1 MFQPGRRLTIAF
13 FFAIAPTF
21 GTTYY
26 VDSLKGSDS
35 NSGTSSSAP
44 WQTVTK
50 VDKGPYNPGD
60 SILFKTGDT
69 WTGDPSFTGALTT
82 PSAGSSGNPI
92 TYGSY
97 GTGAA
102 PILDGANSLGTGIN
116 VSKGY
121 VTITGL
127 QVQNVTGSAIYVTGS
142 NVNITNSTL
151 VDASSYGIDIQGSSN
166 VVVDHTTYSTSS
178 NWGMGRWAFFATTT
192 GPITYTYDTCDLRG
206 ISSSS
211 AAGCFVVNG
220 SSSVKIQYNYAYGGM
235 QSFSIKPYPAS
246 PSGCQGPAVTG
257 GIISD
262 NYSSGVSTQAGGD
275 GEGIEA
281 EGCSSYPQT
290 GIVVARNVMMCGSA
304 ENDAIG
310 IYESKN
316 GLYLANIVIGPCLHQ
331 AFHFTSSSSGNLV
344 YNNTISDGSGTVP
357 YGFNLLSN
365 SSATFNNNIIDGFGV
380 GLEVQ
385 TGASVTEDYDLF
397 TPGVG
402 TPASGATLGSHTKTK
417 TNPLFINSTPAGAND
432 VKLQAKSPATGTG
445 ASLGSPYNLILNPV
459 SIGSPYGTYDQSSG
473 WMRGAFGYTLA
484 IVPLSITGAKM
495 KGGIVVP
502 H

>member
-1 MFQPGRRLTIAF
+1 MFQPGRRLTAAF
-13 FFAIAPTF
+13 FFVIAPAF

-26 VDSLKGSDS
+26 VDSVNGSDS
-35 NSGTSSSAP
+35 NSGTSTSAA
-44 WQTVTK
+44 WQTITK

-60 SILFKTGDT
+60 SVLFKSGDT
-69 WTGDPSFTGALTT
+69 WTGNPTFTTTLTM
-82 PSAGSSGNPI
+82 PSAGSSGSPI

-102 PILDGANSLGTGIN
+102 PILDGANSLSTGIN
-116 VSKGY
+116 IAKSY

-142 NVNITNSTL
+142 NVNITYSTL
-151 VDASSYGIDIQGSSN
+151 VNASSYGIDIQGSSN
-166 VVVDHTTYSTSS
+166 VLVDHTTYSTSS

-211 AAGCFVVNG
+211 QAGCFVVNG
-220 SSSVKIQYNYAYGGM
+220 SSSVRIQYNYAYGGQ
-235 QSFSIKPYPAS
+235 QSYSIKPYPAD
-246 PSGCQGPAVTG
+246 PSGCQGPEVTG

-262 NYSSGVSTQAGGD
+262 NYSGGVTTQAGGD

-290 GIVVARNVMMCGSA
+290 GIVVTRNVMICVST

-310 IYESKN
+310 IYESRN
-316 GLYLANIVIGPCLHQ
+316 GLYLGNIVIGGCLHQ
-331 AFHFTSSSSGNLV
+331 AFHFTSASTGNLV
-344 YNNTISDGSGTVP
+344 YNNTISDGSATVP

-365 SSATFNNNIIDGFGV
+365 STATFSNNIIDGFGV
-380 GLEVQ
+380 GIEVQ

-397 TPGVG
+397 TKGVG
-402 TPASGATLGSHTKTK
+402 TPSSGATLGPHTKTG

-432 VKLQAKSPATGTG
+432 VKLLANSPATGTG

-459 SIGSPYGTYDQSSG
+459 SIASPYGTYDQSSS
-473 WMRGAFGYTLA
+473 WMRGAFGYA
-484 IVPLSITGAKM
+484 VANVPLSITGAKM